1 MSQDFSG
8 KQIVVTGATRGI
20 GEACARRFA
29 QLGGRVALTG
39 RDEERLGNL
48 QAELPNGPIAIPAD
62 LSTEAGVDHVVEE
75 VLSRLG
81 GVDVLVNNAGTGIV
95 EPADE
100 LSAEAID
107 ETLAVNVR
115 SVLLLSSRLANS
127 LIARRGN
134 IINLS
139 SISSLGGTST
149 QAAYVASKG
158 AIDSLTINLARE
170 WGQHGV
176 RVNAIAPGYIVTDI
190 WASTF
195 DAVGEEAVKQEL
207 VQKVPLGRW
216 GDPAEIASV
225 ACFLAS
231 DEASYISGHT
241 LRVDGAVC

>member
-8 KQIVVTGATRGI
+8 KQILVTGATRGI

-39 RDEERLGNL
+39 RDEERLGKL
-48 QAELPNGPIAIPAD
+48 QAELPNAPIAIRAD
-62 LSTEAGVDHVVEE
+62 LSTEAGVDHVANE
-75 VLSRLG
+75 VLRQFD
-81 GVDVLVNNAGTGIV
+81 GVDVLVNNAGAAFV

-100 LSAEAID
+100 LSADAID
-107 ETLAVNVR
+107 RTLAINVR

-127 LIARRGN
+127 MIARKGN

-139 SISSLGGTST
+139 SISARGGTST
-149 QAAYVASKG
+149 ETAYAASKG

-170 WGQHGV
+170 WGRHGV

-190 WASTF
+190 WTPSF
-195 DAVGEEAVKQEL
+195 EAVGEEAMKQEL

-241 LRVDGAVC
+241 LRVDGALS